1 MNNHVK
7 TTRDYHN
14 SKMKSMEERK
24 MGFNPMK
31 LMQMQNTWK
40 AFVSRHPKLP
50 MFFRAVG
57 SQALL
62 EGTVLEIKVTKPD
75 GTNMVTNLKLS
86 NEDLDAIRQIQEI
99 FKG

>member
-1 MNNHVK
+1 
-7 TTRDYHN
+7 
-14 SKMKSMEERK
+14 

-40 AFVSRHPKLP
+40 AFVGRHPKLP

-86 NEDLDAIRQIQEI
+86 NEDLDAIRQIRET
-99 FKG
+99 FNG